1 MDFLQINTKYFYGNL
16 KPIEFLILA
25 KVEEFARNG
34 QSCYISNENLG
45 KMFNVSRGTIIN
57 SINRLIEKGLLEK
70 ANEKYNGK
78 GKDIR
83 ILTIPNIEK
92 NNPMGTKFEPI
103 RVQKS
108 NLTHTKI
115 EPHGCKNCTPPMQNL
130 NPKGSNFEPKHTN
143 KTNKKNNIKKHTKQN
158 RPSQEEFK
166 EFFKR
171 QGHETLANGF
181 YEYCTNEKGWE
192 NITNWQAFAKGY
204 IKNQYDL
211 TKVKKPNKP
220 KSPKKNHKTNEIP
233 TQEDREALRQALEKM
248 ANEPIAPLKRGCNE

>member
-103 RVQKS
+103 WVQ
-108 NLTHTKI
+108 NLNPMGTKN
-115 EPHGCKNCTPPMQNL
+115 EPHGYKNCTPPVQKL
-130 NPKGSNFEPKHTN
+130 NPMGTKIAHKQKN
-143 KTNKKNNIKKHTKQN
+143 KTKKRNNIKKQKNKT
-158 RPSQEEFK
+158 PTQEEFK
-166 EFFKR
+166 EFFKK
-171 QGHETLANGF
+171 QGHEMLADDF
-181 YEYCTNEKGWE
+181 YKYCTEVTGWE
-192 NITNWQAFAKGY
+192 NINNWRAFAKGY
-204 IKNQYDL
+204 INEPYDL
-211 TKVKKPNKP
+211 RKSKKPSKP
-220 KSPKKNHKTNEIP
+220 KTTKKNHHVKSELS
-233 TQEDREALRQALEKM
+233 QEDK
-248 ANEPIAPLKRGCNE
+248 NELKKLMNTLHE